1 MGCVFMNIIFPYHII
16 PLAVHELS
24 MRIQHFSS
32 RGLSHSS
39 RDVFEMSLI
48 QSHEFVELLSSK
60 RLTRGCHR
68 NAVVQGW
75 GRHRDKGFVE
85 CSRRKKGGLEN
96 RGWRNLSMERKI
108 EQIVAPLF
116 EASQG
121 RLSSSEIVPHLLL
134 LCYPW
139 VSTCTPR
146 SGREPLGLLCPLWEQ
161 FCAMADVADP
171 ALGLALL
178 WGPPWPEKVLCW
190 TQA

>member
-1 MGCVFMNIIFPYHII
+1 MK
-16 PLAVHELS
+16 L
-24 MRIQHFSS
+24 
-32 RGLSHSS
+32 
-39 RDVFEMSLI
+39 LI
-48 QSHEFVELLSSK
+48 
-60 RLTRGCHR
+60 R
-68 NAVVQGW
+68 
-75 GRHRDKGFVE
+75 KGFVE

-161 FCAMADVADP
+161 FWAMADVADP

-190 TQA
+190 TQAWALLLPNHSMATPACLHVPTFRCLFWPLFPWIWYAWLLFMGLPSHCSPAWSILPPMHSDKPVGGDKM